1 VMSFFYLCLDA
12 SYLYDFMI
20 ISPEGKIIGE
30 SVINEIDNDLRSAN
44 FRICLFHP
52 TDYGKGIGTWALE
65 KTRDFA
71 FQELHLHRLELNVF
85 SFNVRAIKA
94 YKHAGFR
101 QEGILKDAIKDG
113 DKYADNILMAILE
126 DEWKSCK

>member
-1 VMSFFYLCLDA
+1 M
-12 SYLYDFMI
+12 
-20 ISPEGKIIGE
+20 
-30 SVINEIDNDLRSAN
+30 
-44 FRICLFHP
+44 
-52 TDYGKGIGTWALE
+52 
-65 KTRDFA
+65 
-71 FQELHLHRLELNVF
+71 
-85 SFNVRAIKA
+85 RAIKA